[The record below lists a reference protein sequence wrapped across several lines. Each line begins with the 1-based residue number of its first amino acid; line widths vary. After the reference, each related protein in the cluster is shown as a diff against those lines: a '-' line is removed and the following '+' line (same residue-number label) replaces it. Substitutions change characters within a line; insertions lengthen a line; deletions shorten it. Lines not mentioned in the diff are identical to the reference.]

1 MNIMND
7 LKYFEPKEKNGYVEL
22 KLPVAIRMFKS
33 CLLLRIRTVDGGYE
47 IFDDGYAFDEANED
61 AAHYLDLYKKSGG
74 KDYGI
79 ALRGE
84 TFYKEYKSN
93 FNINVA
99 INEFV
104 RFFIYLDDF
113 LTKNNIT

>member
-1 MNIMND
+1 MDIIKD
-7 LKYFEPKEKNGYVEL
+7 LKYFAPVERDGYVEL

-33 CLLLRIRTVDGGYE
+33 CLLLRIRLTEDGYE
-47 IFDDGYAFDEANED
+47 ISDDGYAFDEANED
-61 AAHYLDLYKKSGG
+61 AAYYLDLYKKNGG

-79 ALRGE
+79 ALKGE

-113 LTKNNIT
+113 VMGNNLC